1 MPKVL
6 LEINNSGKVYA
17 PSFCP
22 YKEPEV
28 REEYINTSIYP
39 ERNLPGVKLVPTE
52 RFLVRPGLCCICKTC
67 TFVPD
72 IEGLPL
78 SSPTQEEKDAFQEYL
93 AHTNLKTSAS
103 LSGQQQYLLKQDR
116 LPISIFISRDLY
128 DDMTKE
134 VILDEQ
140 RRQSLLGYF
149 LNEEIVICHV
159 LGCPVYLSK
168 KLTKSNIQ
176 VVGEVE
182 WK

>member
-6 LEINNSGKVYA
+6 LEINNAGKVYA

-22 YKEPEV
+22 YKEPETV
-28 REEYINTSIYP
+28 YVPGPYITDGI
-39 ERNLPGVKLVPTE
+39 LPGDNQPTGK
-52 RFLVRPGLCCICKTC
+52 FLVRPGLCCICKIC

-78 SSPTQEEKDAFQEYL
+78 TSPTQEEKDAFQEYL
-93 AHTNLKTSAS
+93 AHNNFRISAS
-103 LSGQQQYLLKQDR
+103 LSGQHQYLLKQDR
-116 LPISIFISRDLY
+116 LPISIFISRELY
-128 DDMTKE
+128 DVMAID
-134 VILDEQ
+134 VIKDEQ
-140 RRQSLLGYF
+140 RRQFLLGYF
-149 LNEEIVICHV
+149 LNEESVICHI

>member
-28 REEYINTSIYP
+28 KEEFVNSSI
-39 ERNLPGVKLVPTE
+39 RLFDSLPGVKLVPTE
-52 RFLVRPGLCCICKTC
+52 RFLIRPELCCICKIC

-78 SSPTQEEKDAFQEYL
+78 TSPTQEEKEAFQEYL
-93 AHTNLKTSAS
+93 AHNNFRISAS
-103 LSGQQQYLLKQDR
+103 LSGQHQYLLKQDR
-116 LPISIFISRDLY
+116 LPISIFINRELY
-128 DDMTKE
+128 DVMAID
-134 VILDEQ
+134 VIKDEQ

-149 LNEEIVICHV
+149 LNEESVVCHI